1 MKDIKM
7 PLINNSVYFV
17 HIPRTGGR
25 YITELFKNNNYNL
38 NFDNFNEK
46 IFIENKEFSELPHL
60 SYPHYTRLFKETSIK
75 CFTVVRDPVTRFASH
90 LEDKRVDIEN
100 IFYSKDNFLQ
110 FINANIIFNK
120 SNWCLPQ
127 INFITKNTL
136 LWKYE
141 DGLIQDFINWLHK
154 NFGFTFE
161 KTNVNYEKTNVDYKG
176 KIILNKKQINLIKE
190 YYYQDYKI
198 LGY

>member
-1 MKDIKM
+1 M

-25 YITELFKNNNYNL
+25 YITELFRSNNYNL
-38 NFDNFNEK
+38 NFDNFDATIVIK
-46 IFIENKEFSELPHL
+46 DRGLAELPHL
-60 SYPHYTRLFKETSIK
+60 SYPHYTRLFKETNIK

-90 LEDKRVDIEN
+90 LQDKRVDLEN
-100 IFYSKDNFLQ
+100 IFHNKDTFLE
-110 FINANIIFNK
+110 FVNTNAMSNM
-120 SNWCLPQ
+120 SNWYLPQ
-127 INFITKNTL
+127 VNFITKNTM

-141 DGLIQDFINWLHK
+141 NGLTQDFIDWLHK

-161 KTNVNYEKTNVDYKG
+161 KTNVDYQKSKDYDEG
-176 KIILNKKQINLIKE
+176 KIILNEKQISFIKE